1 MSKAS
6 EHAFQIIRAHVLNG
20 ELAPGA
26 QVKEEELAELCGVSR
41 TPVREAM
48 RRLESEAYLYR
59 SETNR
64 TFVSDWKMDD
74 LKEIFTLRTMLEAH
88 AAARAA
94 ERAGDDITARL
105 RDNIEATRD
114 TIAKPSPNI
123 DRFYELNSVYHGL
136 IVEAAGSER
145 LASLLNRIVFR
156 PIVQRTALRYD
167 RAQLAQSL
175 SEHEELVAAVAA
187 GDPEWARAV
196 MTAHIR
202 RAFHIYASTMPSAK
216 DDAGRVARSE

>member
-6 EHAFQIIRAHVLNG
+6 EHAFQVIRARVLSG

-48 RRLESEAYLYR
+48 KRLESETYLYR
-59 SETNR
+59 TPSNR
-64 TFVSDWKMDD
+64 TFVSEWKPDD
-74 LKEIFTLRTMLEAH
+74 LVEIFALRTMLEGY

-94 ERAGDDITARL
+94 ERAGADVIADL
-105 RDNIEATRD
+105 RDNNQAVRD
-114 TIAKPSPNI
+114 IISQTTPDIHG
-123 DRFYELNSVYHGL
+123 FYDLNSVYHGL
-136 IVEAAGSER
+136 IVKAAGSER
-145 LASLLNRIVFR
+145 LASMLNRIVFR

-167 RAQLAQSL
+167 RMQLAQSL
-175 SEHEELVAAVAA
+175 REHEELVAAIAA

-196 MTAHIR
+196 MTSHIR
-202 RAFHIYASTMPSAK
+202 RAFHVYASTMPSPFGELA
-216 DDAGRVARSE
+216 APG